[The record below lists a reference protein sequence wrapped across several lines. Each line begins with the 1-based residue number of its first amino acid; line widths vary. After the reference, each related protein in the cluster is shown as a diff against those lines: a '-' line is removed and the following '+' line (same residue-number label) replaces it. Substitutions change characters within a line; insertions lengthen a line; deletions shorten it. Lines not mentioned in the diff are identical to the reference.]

1 MGVLHVYACPL
12 RWSDMD
18 AYGHVN
24 NARFFTYLEEA
35 RVDLLVGAGGE
46 AGRYMLDIGVL
57 VAHHDIDYQA
67 PLTFRPEPV
76 TIEVWTKSVRGASF
90 EVGYRVCDGDLTYAT
105 ASTRLVAFDL
115 ATNTVRRLTES
126 ERELLDRYAEA

>member
-1 MGVLHVYACPL
+1 MQMHEYACPL

-35 RVDLLVGAGGE
+35 RVDLLLGAGGE
-46 AGRYMLDIGVL
+46 AGKYMLDTGVL
-57 VAHHDIDYQA
+57 VAHHDIDYHA
-67 PLTFRPEPV
+67 PLTFRAEPV
-76 TIEVWTKSVRGASF
+76 TIEVWTESVGGASCV
-90 EVGYRVCDGDLTYAT
+90 VGYRVCDGELTYAT

-115 ATNTVRRLTES
+115 ETHQVRRLTQP
-126 ERELLDRYAEA
+126 ERDMLERYRRA

>member
-1 MGVLHVYACPL
+1 MHEYACPL

-35 RVDLLVGAGGE
+35 RVDLLLGAGGE
-46 AGRYMLDIGVL
+46 AGQYMLDTGVL
-57 VAHHDIDYQA
+57 VAHHDIDYHA
-67 PLTFRPEPV
+67 PLKFRAEPV
-76 TIEVWTKSVRGASF
+76 TIQVWTESVGGASCV
-90 EVGYRVCDGDLTYAT
+90 VGYRVCDGDLTYAT

-115 ATNTVRRLTES
+115 ETHQVRRLTKA
-126 ERELLDRYAEA
+126 EREMLERYRRD